1 MTKGRLS
8 VQGLHTQPAS
18 CCQVSRFAPVG
29 AERNNGLLQTDFFRL
44 VDLDDIAILDN
55 DVDIPVADGLDSI
68 NDLLN
73 RDTAP

>member
-29 AERNNGLLQTDFFRL
+29 AERNNGLLQTDFLRF
-44 VDLDDIAILDN
+44 VDLDDSAILDN
-55 DVDIPVADGLDSI
+55 DMDITVADGLDCI
-68 NDLLN
+68 NDLLGWN
-73 RDTAP
+73 TGA